1 MLRLVIDDKIPFI
14 REAAARLGECIF
26 LPGAAITA
34 DDVREADVLITR
46 TRTQVNRALLEGSKV
61 QLVVTATIGHDH
73 IDKAYLAEKGI
84 AWHNCP
90 GCNARSVAQ
99 YVRNSLWIAAAEG
112 CFAEGE
118 SSSCTT
124 GGTLATNVGT
134 LGAGESSSSTN
145 KGTLGENMGA
155 LGAEKN
161 SFGAN
166 RPTTD
171 KNLGSSPHS
180 TAHNVAHSKAF
191 DSTNAPFCATLRGL
205 TVGIVGV
212 GHVGTAVA
220 EILAAEGCRVLRCD
234 PPKGEPHTLAD
245 LAREADVISLH
256 TPLTFEGE
264 HATFHLADRAFF
276 ESLQRCRVF
285 INAARGEC
293 ADTAAVE
300 WALSEGKIRAA
311 VIDTWENEP
320 HISTSLL
327 RAALI
332 ATPHVAGYSAD
343 GKANGT
349 RMSLEAVAR
358 HFGLDAHFDIPAPA
372 LPAGFV
378 YGALP
383 TTLTH
388 RLPERALAQLRLY
401 NPLTDTERLR
411 AAPEDFE
418 QQRGNYPLRREEIR

>member
-1 MLRLVIDDKIPFI
+1 MIRLVIDDKIPFI
-14 REAAARLGECIF
+14 REAAARLGECVF

-90 GCNARSVAQ
+90 GCNAHSVAQ

-112 CFAEGE
+112 CFAEEEGCFDTDE
-118 SSSCTT
+118 RRFE
-124 GGTLATNVGT
+124 ANERDF
-134 LGAGESSSSTN
+134 AADERAFSTN
-145 KGTLGENMGA
+145 EGECA
-155 LGAEKN
+155 
-161 SFGAN
+161 AN
-166 RPTTD
+166 VPTID
-171 KNLGSSPHS
+171 KNLGSLPHS
-180 TAHNVAHSKAF
+180 TAHNVACSKAL
-191 DSTNAPFCATLRGL
+191 DPTSASFCATLRGL

-212 GHVGTAVA
+212 GHVGTAVT

-320 HISTSLL
+320 HISASLL

-383 TTLTH
+383 TTLSH

>member
-112 CFAEGE
+112 CF
-118 SSSCTT
+118 
-124 GGTLATNVGT
+124 
-134 LGAGESSSSTN
+134 
-145 KGTLGENMGA
+145 
-155 LGAEKN
+155 
-161 SFGAN
+161 GAN

-171 KNLGSSPHS
+171 KNLDNLPHS
-180 TAHNVAHSKAF
+180 TAHNVACSKAF
-191 DSTNAPFCATLRGL
+191 DPTSASFCATLRGL

-285 INAARGEC
+285 VNAARGEC
-293 ADTAAVE
+293 ANTAAVE

-320 HISTSLL
+320 HISASLL

-358 HFGLDAHFDIPAPA
+358 HFGLDAHFVIPAPA
-372 LPAGFV
+372 LPAEFS

>member
-14 REAAARLGECIF
+14 REAAARLGECVF

-46 TRTQVNRALLEGSKV
+46 TRTQVNRALLDGSKV

-112 CFAEGE
+112 YFAEGE
-118 SSSCTT
+118 
-124 GGTLATNVGT
+124 GGFDTDERCFEANERDF
-134 LGAGESSSSTN
+134 AADERAFSTN
-145 KGTLGENMGA
+145 EGECT
-155 LGAEKN
+155 
-161 SFGAN
+161 AN
-166 RPTTD
+166 VPTTD
-171 KNLGSSPHS
+171 KNLGNLPHS

-191 DSTNAPFCATLRGL
+191 DSTSAPFCATLSGL

-264 HATFHLADRAFF
+264 HATFHLADRSFF
-276 ESLQRCRVF
+276 ENLQRCRVF

-320 HISTSLL
+320 HISASLL

-383 TTLTH
+383 TTLSH
-388 RLPERALAQLRLY
+388 WLPERALAQLRLY

>member
-124 GGTLATNVGT
+124 GGTLATNVR
-134 LGAGESSSSTN
+134 A
-145 KGTLGENMGA
+145 LGENMGA
-155 LGAEKN
+155 LGAEKS

-171 KNLGSSPHS
+171 KNLGGSPHS
-180 TAHNVAHSKAF
+180 TAHNVACSKAF
-191 DSTNAPFCATLRGL
+191 DPTSAQFCSTLRGL

-220 EILAAEGCRVLRCD
+220 EILATEGCRVLRCD

-285 INAARGEC
+285 VNAARGEC

-320 HISTSLL
+320 HISASLL
-327 RAALI
+327 RDALI

-358 HFGLDAHFDIPAPA
+358 LFGLDAHFDIPAPA
-372 LPAGFV
+372 LPADFV

-401 NPLTDTERLR
+401 NPLTDTELLR

-418 QQRGNYPLRREEIR
+418 LQRGNYPLRREEIR

>member
-14 REAAARLGECIF
+14 REAAARLGECVF

-46 TRTQVNRALLEGSKV
+46 TRTQVNRALLDGSKV

-90 GCNARSVAQ
+90 GCNAHSVAQ

-112 CFAEGE
+112 CFGEGE
-118 SSSCTT
+118 RCFNTDERRFEANERDF
-124 GGTLATNVGT
+124 ATDER
-134 LGAGESSSSTN
+134 AFSTN
-145 KGTLGENMGA
+145 EGECV
-155 LGAEKN
+155 
-161 SFGAN
+161 AN
-166 RPTTD
+166 VPTTD
-171 KNLGSSPHS
+171 KNLGNLPHS
-180 TAHNVAHSKAF
+180 TAHNVSHSKAF
-191 DSTNAPFCATLRGL
+191 DPTSAPFCATLRGL

-293 ADTAAVE
+293 ADTTAVE

-320 HISTSLL
+320 HISASLL

-372 LPAGFV
+372 LPAEFS

>member
-14 REAAARLGECIF
+14 REAAARLGECVF

-46 TRTQVNRALLEGSKV
+46 TRTQVNRVLLEGSKV

-90 GCNARSVAQ
+90 GCNAHSVAQ

-112 CFAEGE
+112 CF
-118 SSSCTT
+118 
-124 GGTLATNVGT
+124 
-134 LGAGESSSSTN
+134 
-145 KGTLGENMGA
+145 
-155 LGAEKN
+155 
-161 SFGAN
+161 GAN
-166 RPTTD
+166 CPTAD
-171 KNLGSSPHS
+171 ENLGNLCDS
-180 TAHNVAHSKAF
+180 TTHNTVFSKAF
-191 DSTNAPFCATLRGL
+191 DPTNAPFCATLRGL

-293 ADTAAVE
+293 ADTTAVE
-300 WALSEGKIRAA
+300 WALSEEKIRAA

-320 HISTSLL
+320 HISASLL

-372 LPAGFV
+372 LPAEFS
-378 YGALP
+378 YGELP

>member
-46 TRTQVNRALLEGSKV
+46 TRTQVNRALLDGSKV

-112 CFAEGE
+112 CFAEEE

-124 GGTLATNVGT
+124 GGTLA
-134 LGAGESSSSTN
+134 
-145 KGTLGENMGA
+145 ENMGA

-171 KNLGSSPHS
+171 KNLGNLPHS
-180 TAHNVAHSKAF
+180 TTHNVACSKAF
-191 DSTNAPFCATLRGL
+191 DPTNAPFCATLSGL

-320 HISTSLL
+320 HISASLL
-327 RAALI
+327 RDALI

-349 RMSLEAVAR
+349 RMSLEAVAH
-358 HFGLDAHFDIPAPA
+358 HFGLDAHFDIPTPA

>member
-14 REAAARLGECIF
+14 REAAARLGECVF

-112 CFAEGE
+112 CF
-118 SSSCTT
+118 
-124 GGTLATNVGT
+124 
-134 LGAGESSSSTN
+134 STH
-145 KGTLGENMGA
+145 
-155 LGAEKN
+155 
-161 SFGAN
+161 
-166 RPTTD
+166 RPTID
-171 KNLGSSPHS
+171 KNLGNLCDS
-180 TAHNVAHSKAF
+180 TTHNTVFSKAF
-191 DSTNAPFCATLRGL
+191 DPTNAPFCATLRGL

-256 TPLTFEGE
+256 TPLTFEGK

-276 ESLQRCRVF
+276 ESLQLCRVF
-285 INAARGEC
+285 VNAARGEC

-320 HISTSLL
+320 HISASLL

-418 QQRGNYPLRREEIR
+418 LQRGNYPLRREEIR

>member
-14 REAAARLGECIF
+14 REAAARLGECVF

-46 TRTQVNRALLEGSKV
+46 TRTQVNRALLDGSKV

-112 CFAEGE
+112 CF
-118 SSSCTT
+118 
-124 GGTLATNVGT
+124 
-134 LGAGESSSSTN
+134 STH
-145 KGTLGENMGA
+145 
-155 LGAEKN
+155 
-161 SFGAN
+161 

-180 TAHNVAHSKAF
+180 TAHNVAYSKAF
-191 DSTNAPFCATLRGL
+191 DPTSAPFCATLRGL

-234 PPKGEPHTLAD
+234 PPKGEPHTLVD

-285 INAARGEC
+285 VNAARGEC

-320 HISTSLL
+320 HISASLL

-372 LPAGFV
+372 LPAEFS

>member
-14 REAAARLGECIF
+14 REAAARLGECVF

-46 TRTQVNRALLEGSKV
+46 TRTQVNRALLDGSKV

-112 CFAEGE
+112 CF
-118 SSSCTT
+118 
-124 GGTLATNVGT
+124 
-134 LGAGESSSSTN
+134 STHR
-145 KGTLGENMGA
+145 T
-155 LGAEKN
+155 
-161 SFGAN
+161 
-166 RPTTD
+166 TTD
-171 KNLGSSPHS
+171 KNLGNLPHS

-191 DSTNAPFCATLRGL
+191 DPTSAPFCATLRGL

-220 EILAAEGCRVLRCD
+220 EILATEGCRVLRCD

-293 ADTAAVE
+293 ADTSAVE

-320 HISTSLL
+320 HISASLL
-327 RAALI
+327 RTALI

-372 LPAGFV
+372 LPAEFS

-401 NPLTDTERLR
+401 NPLTDTDRLR

>member
-14 REAAARLGECIF
+14 REAAARLGECVF

-46 TRTQVNRALLEGSKV
+46 TRTQVNRVLLEGSKV

-90 GCNARSVAQ
+90 GCNAHSVAQ

-112 CFAEGE
+112 CF
-118 SSSCTT
+118 
-124 GGTLATNVGT
+124 
-134 LGAGESSSSTN
+134 
-145 KGTLGENMGA
+145 
-155 LGAEKN
+155 
-161 SFGAN
+161 GAN
-166 RPTTD
+166 CPTAD
-171 KNLGSSPHS
+171 ENLGNLCDS
-180 TAHNVAHSKAF
+180 TTHNTVFSKAF
-191 DSTNAPFCATLRGL
+191 DPTNAPFCATLRGL

-320 HISTSLL
+320 HISASLL
-327 RAALI
+327 RDALI

>member
-90 GCNARSVAQ
+90 GCNAHSVAQ

-112 CFAEGE
+112 CF
-118 SSSCTT
+118 
-124 GGTLATNVGT
+124 
-134 LGAGESSSSTN
+134 
-145 KGTLGENMGA
+145 
-155 LGAEKN
+155 
-161 SFGAN
+161 GAN

-171 KNLGSSPHS
+171 KNLDNLPHS
-180 TAHNVAHSKAF
+180 TAHNVACSKAF
-191 DSTNAPFCATLRGL
+191 DPTSAPFCATLRGL

-293 ADTAAVE
+293 TDTAAVE

-320 HISTSLL
+320 HISASLL

-372 LPAGFV
+372 LPAEFS

-383 TTLTH
+383 TTLSH

>member
-46 TRTQVNRALLEGSKV
+46 TRTQVNRALLDGSKV

-112 CFAEGE
+112 CFAEWE

-134 LGAGESSSSTN
+134 LA
-145 KGTLGENMGA
+145 ENMDA
-155 LGAEKN
+155 LGTGK
-161 SFGAN
+161 SRFGAK

-171 KNLGSSPHS
+171 KNLGNLPHS

-191 DSTNAPFCATLRGL
+191 DPLSAPFCATLSGL

-320 HISTSLL
+320 HISASLL
-327 RAALI
+327 RDALI

-349 RMSLEAVAR
+349 RMSLEAVAH
-358 HFGLDAHFDIPAPA
+358 HFGLDAHFDIPTPA
-372 LPAGFV
+372 LPADFA

-411 AAPEDFE
+411 TAPEDFE

>member
-1 MLRLVIDDKIPFI
+1 MLQLVIDDKIPFI
-14 REAAARLGECIF
+14 REAAARLGECVF

-112 CFAEGE
+112 CF
-118 SSSCTT
+118 
-124 GGTLATNVGT
+124 
-134 LGAGESSSSTN
+134 
-145 KGTLGENMGA
+145 
-155 LGAEKN
+155 
-161 SFGAN
+161 GAN

-171 KNLGSSPHS
+171 KNLGKLPHS
-180 TAHNVAHSKAF
+180 TTHNVACSKAF
-191 DSTNAPFCATLRGL
+191 DPTSTPFCATLRGL
-205 TVGIVGV
+205 TIGIVGV

-276 ESLQRCRVF
+276 ESLERCRVF

-293 ADTAAVE
+293 ADTSAVE
-300 WALSEGKIRAA
+300 WALAEGKIRAA

-320 HISTSLL
+320 HISASLL

-343 GKANGT
+343 GKANGS

-372 LPAGFV
+372 LPADFV

-411 AAPEDFE
+411 TAPEDFE

>member
-34 DDVREADVLITR
+34 DDVREADVFITR

-112 CFAEGE
+112 CF
-118 SSSCTT
+118 
-124 GGTLATNVGT
+124 
-134 LGAGESSSSTN
+134 
-145 KGTLGENMGA
+145 
-155 LGAEKN
+155 
-161 SFGAN
+161 GAN
-166 RPTTD
+166 RPTSD
-171 KNLGSSPHS
+171 KNLGNLPHS
-180 TAHNVAHSKAF
+180 TTHNVAYSKAF
-191 DSTNAPFCATLRGL
+191 DPTNASFCATLRGL

-264 HATFHLADRAFF
+264 HATFHLADRSFF

-285 INAARGEC
+285 VNAARGEC

-320 HISTSLL
+320 HISASLL

-383 TTLTH
+383 TTLSH

>member
-99 YVRNSLWIAAAEG
+99 YVRNSLWIATAEG
-112 CFAEGE
+112 C
-118 SSSCTT
+118 
-124 GGTLATNVGT
+124 
-134 LGAGESSSSTN
+134 
-145 KGTLGENMGA
+145 
-155 LGAEKN
+155 
-161 SFGAN
+161 FGAN

-171 KNLGSSPHS
+171 KNLDNLPHS
-180 TAHNVAHSKAF
+180 TAHNVACSKAF
-191 DSTNAPFCATLRGL
+191 DPTSASFCATLRGL

-285 INAARGEC
+285 VNAARGEC
-293 ADTAAVE
+293 ANTAAVE

-320 HISTSLL
+320 HISASLL

-372 LPAGFV
+372 LPAEFS

>member
-112 CFAEGE
+112 CFAEEE

-124 GGTLATNVGT
+124 GGTLA
-134 LGAGESSSSTN
+134 
-145 KGTLGENMGA
+145 ENMGA

-171 KNLGSSPHS
+171 KNLGNLPHS
-180 TAHNVAHSKAF
+180 TTHNVACSKAF
-191 DSTNAPFCATLRGL
+191 DPTNAPFCATLRGL

-212 GHVGTAVA
+212 GHVGTAVT
-220 EILAAEGCRVLRCD
+220 EILAAEGCRILRCD
-234 PPKGEPHTLAD
+234 PPRGEPHTLAD

-264 HATFHLADRAFF
+264 HTTFHLADRAFF

-320 HISTSLL
+320 HISASLL
-327 RAALI
+327 RDALI

-358 HFGLDAHFDIPAPA
+358 HFGLDAHFDIPTPA

-383 TTLTH
+383 TTLSH

>member
-112 CFAEGE
+112 CF
-118 SSSCTT
+118 
-124 GGTLATNVGT
+124 
-134 LGAGESSSSTN
+134 
-145 KGTLGENMGA
+145 
-155 LGAEKN
+155 
-161 SFGAN
+161 GAN
-166 RPTTD
+166 CPTTD
-171 KNLGSSPHS
+171 KNLGNLPHS
-180 TAHNVAHSKAF
+180 TAHNVAYSKAF
-191 DSTNAPFCATLRGL
+191 DPTNASFCATLRGL

-264 HATFHLADRAFF
+264 HATFHLADRSFF

-285 INAARGEC
+285 VNAARGEC

-320 HISTSLL
+320 HISASLL

>member
-112 CFAEGE
+112 CF
-118 SSSCTT
+118 
-124 GGTLATNVGT
+124 
-134 LGAGESSSSTN
+134 
-145 KGTLGENMGA
+145 
-155 LGAEKN
+155 
-161 SFGAN
+161 GAN
-166 RPTTD
+166 CPTTD
-171 KNLGSSPHS
+171 KNLGNLPHS
-180 TAHNVAHSKAF
+180 TAHNVAYSKAF
-191 DSTNAPFCATLRGL
+191 DPTNASFCATLRGL

-285 INAARGEC
+285 VNAARGEC
-293 ADTAAVE
+293 ANTAAVE

-320 HISTSLL
+320 HISASLL

-372 LPAGFV
+372 LPAEFS

>member
-46 TRTQVNRALLEGSKV
+46 TRTQVNRALLDGSKV

-112 CFAEGE
+112 CFAEWE

-134 LGAGESSSSTN
+134 LA
-145 KGTLGENMGA
+145 ENMDA
-155 LGAEKN
+155 LGAGK
-161 SFGAN
+161 SRFGAK

-171 KNLGSSPHS
+171 KNLGNLPHS

-191 DSTNAPFCATLRGL
+191 DPLSAPFCATLSGL
-205 TVGIVGV
+205 TVGIVGF

-285 INAARGEC
+285 VNAARGEC

-320 HISTSLL
+320 HISASLL
-327 RAALI
+327 RDALI

-349 RMSLEAVAR
+349 RMSLEAVAH
-358 HFGLDAHFDIPAPA
+358 HFGLDAHFDIPTPA
-372 LPAGFV
+372 LPADFA

-411 AAPEDFE
+411 TAPEDFE

>member
-112 CFAEGE
+112 CF
-118 SSSCTT
+118 
-124 GGTLATNVGT
+124 
-134 LGAGESSSSTN
+134 
-145 KGTLGENMGA
+145 
-155 LGAEKN
+155 
-161 SFGAN
+161 GAN

-171 KNLGSSPHS
+171 KNLDNLPHS
-180 TAHNVAHSKAF
+180 TAHNVACSKAF
-191 DSTNAPFCATLRGL
+191 YPTSASFCATLRGL

-285 INAARGEC
+285 VNAARGEC
-293 ADTAAVE
+293 ANTAAVE

-320 HISTSLL
+320 HISASLL

-372 LPAGFV
+372 LPAEFS

>member
-99 YVRNSLWIAAAEG
+99 YVRNSLWISAAEG
-112 CFAEGE
+112 CF
-118 SSSCTT
+118 
-124 GGTLATNVGT
+124 
-134 LGAGESSSSTN
+134 
-145 KGTLGENMGA
+145 
-155 LGAEKN
+155 
-161 SFGAN
+161 GAN
-166 RPTTD
+166 CPTAD
-171 KNLGSSPHS
+171 ENLG
-180 TAHNVAHSKAF
+180 NLC
-191 DSTNAPFCATLRGL
+191 DSTTHNTVFSKVFDPTIASFCATLRGL

-264 HATFHLADRAFF
+264 HATFHLADRSFF

-285 INAARGEC
+285 VNAARGEC
-293 ADTAAVE
+293 TDTAAVE

-320 HISTSLL
+320 HISASLL

-372 LPAGFV
+372 LPAEFS

-383 TTLTH
+383 TTLSH

>member
-112 CFAEGE
+112 CF
-118 SSSCTT
+118 
-124 GGTLATNVGT
+124 
-134 LGAGESSSSTN
+134 
-145 KGTLGENMGA
+145 
-155 LGAEKN
+155 
-161 SFGAN
+161 GAN
-166 RPTTD
+166 CPTTD
-171 KNLGSSPHS
+171 KNLGNLPHS
-180 TAHNVAHSKAF
+180 TAHNVACSKAF
-191 DSTNAPFCATLRGL
+191 DPTSASFCATLRGL

-264 HATFHLADRAFF
+264 HATFHLADRSFF

-285 INAARGEC
+285 VNAARGEC

-320 HISTSLL
+320 HISASLL

-358 HFGLDAHFDIPAPA
+358 HFGLDAHFELPAPT

-388 RLPERALAQLRLY
+388 QLPERALAQLRLY

>member
-34 DDVREADVLITR
+34 DNVREADVLITR

-90 GCNARSVAQ
+90 GCNAHSVAQ

-112 CFAEGE
+112 CF
-118 SSSCTT
+118 
-124 GGTLATNVGT
+124 
-134 LGAGESSSSTN
+134 
-145 KGTLGENMGA
+145 
-155 LGAEKN
+155 
-161 SFGAN
+161 GAN

-171 KNLGSSPHS
+171 KNLDNLPHS
-180 TAHNVAHSKAF
+180 TAHNVACSKAF
-191 DSTNAPFCATLRGL
+191 DPTSAPFCATLRGL

-264 HATFHLADRAFF
+264 HATFHLANRAFF

-285 INAARGEC
+285 VNAARGEC
-293 ADTAAVE
+293 ANTAAVE

-320 HISTSLL
+320 HISASLL

-372 LPAGFV
+372 LPAEFS

-383 TTLTH
+383 TTLSH

>member
-14 REAAARLGECIF
+14 REAAARLGECVF

-90 GCNARSVAQ
+90 GCNAHSVAQ

-112 CFAEGE
+112 CF
-118 SSSCTT
+118 
-124 GGTLATNVGT
+124 GTNC
-134 LGAGESSSSTN
+134 
-145 KGTLGENMGA
+145 
-155 LGAEKN
+155 
-161 SFGAN
+161 
-166 RPTTD
+166 PTAD
-171 KNLGSSPHS
+171 ENLGNLCDS
-180 TAHNVAHSKAF
+180 TAHNFVFSKHS
-191 DSTNAPFCATLRGL
+191 DPTNAPFCATLRGL

-293 ADTAAVE
+293 ADTAAVD

-320 HISTSLL
+320 HISASLL
-327 RAALI
+327 RDALI
-332 ATPHVAGYSAD
+332 TTPHVAGYSAD

>member
-14 REAAARLGECIF
+14 REATARLGECIF

-46 TRTQVNRALLEGSKV
+46 TRTQVNRALLDGSKV

-112 CFAEGE
+112 CF
-118 SSSCTT
+118 
-124 GGTLATNVGT
+124 
-134 LGAGESSSSTN
+134 
-145 KGTLGENMGA
+145 
-155 LGAEKN
+155 
-161 SFGAN
+161 GAN
-166 RPTTD
+166 CPTTD
-171 KNLGSSPHS
+171 KNLGNLPHS
-180 TAHNVAHSKAF
+180 TAHNVACSKAF
-191 DSTNAPFCATLRGL
+191 DPTNASFCATLRGL

-293 ADTAAVE
+293 TDTAAVE

-320 HISTSLL
+320 HISASLL

-372 LPAGFV
+372 LPAEFS

-383 TTLTH
+383 TTLSH

-411 AAPEDFE
+411 TAPEDFE

>member
-90 GCNARSVAQ
+90 GCNAHSVAQ

-112 CFAEGE
+112 CF
-118 SSSCTT
+118 
-124 GGTLATNVGT
+124 
-134 LGAGESSSSTN
+134 
-145 KGTLGENMGA
+145 
-155 LGAEKN
+155 
-161 SFGAN
+161 GAN
-166 RPTTD
+166 RPTSD
-171 KNLGSSPHS
+171 KNLGNLPHS
-180 TAHNVAHSKAF
+180 TTHNVAYSKAF
-191 DSTNAPFCATLRGL
+191 DPTNASFCATLRGL

-293 ADTAAVE
+293 TDTAAVE

-320 HISTSLL
+320 HISASLL

-372 LPAGFV
+372 LPAEFS

-383 TTLTH
+383 TTLSH

-411 AAPEDFE
+411 TAPEDFE

>member
-34 DDVREADVLITR
+34 NDVREADVLITR
-46 TRTQVNRALLEGSKV
+46 TRTQVNRALLKGSKV

-112 CFAEGE
+112 CFAEKAPTFTTNLNAGSQKSKHNFDSSE
-118 SSSCTT
+118 SFASSSAQRC
-124 GGTLATNVGT
+124 
-134 LGAGESSSSTN
+134 
-145 KGTLGENMGA
+145 
-155 LGAEKN
+155 
-161 SFGAN
+161 AN
-166 RPTTD
+166 
-171 KNLGSSPHS
+171 LS
-180 TAHNVAHSKAF
+180 
-191 DSTNAPFCATLRGL
+191 GL

-293 ADTAAVE
+293 ADTSAVE

-320 HISTSLL
+320 HISASLL

-372 LPAGFV
+372 LPAGFS

-401 NPLTDTERLR
+401 NPLTDTDRLR

-418 QQRGNYPLRREEIR
+418 QQRGNYPLRREEFC

>member
-14 REAAARLGECIF
+14 REAAARLGECVF

-46 TRTQVNRALLEGSKV
+46 TRTRVNRALLEGSKV

-112 CFAEGE
+112 CFAEEEGCFDTDE
-118 SSSCTT
+118 RRFE
-124 GGTLATNVGT
+124 ANERDF
-134 LGAGESSSSTN
+134 AADERAFSTN
-145 KGTLGENMGA
+145 EGECA
-155 LGAEKN
+155 
-161 SFGAN
+161 AN
-166 RPTTD
+166 VPTID
-171 KNLGSSPHS
+171 KNLGSLPHS
-180 TAHNVAHSKAF
+180 TAHNVACSKTF
-191 DSTNAPFCATLRGL
+191 DLTNAPFYATLRGL

-212 GHVGTAVA
+212 GHVGTAVT

-293 ADTAAVE
+293 TDTAAVE

-320 HISTSLL
+320 HISASLL
-327 RAALI
+327 RDALI

-349 RMSLEAVAR
+349 RMSLEAVAH
-358 HFGLDAHFDIPAPA
+358 HFGLDAHFDIPTPA
-372 LPAGFV
+372 LPADFA

>member
-14 REAAARLGECIF
+14 REAAARLGDCVF

-73 IDKAYLAEKGI
+73 IDKDYLAEKGI

-99 YVRNSLWIAAAEG
+99 YVRNSLWIAVARGCFSTHRTTAAE
-112 CFAEGE
+112 
-118 SSSCTT
+118 
-124 GGTLATNVGT
+124 
-134 LGAGESSSSTN
+134 
-145 KGTLGENMGA
+145 
-155 LGAEKN
+155 
-161 SFGAN
+161 
-166 RPTTD
+166 
-171 KNLGSSPHS
+171 NLGNLSDP
-180 TAHNVAHSKAF
+180 TAHNTSFAKHSDRA
-191 DSTNAPFCATLRGL
+191 SAQFCATLSGL
-205 TVGIVGV
+205 TVGVVGV

-220 EILAAEGCRVLRCD
+220 EMLAAEGCRVLRCD

-256 TPLTFEGE
+256 TPLTREGE

-276 ESLQRCRVF
+276 ESLERCRVF

-293 ADTAAVE
+293 ADTSAVE
-300 WALSEGKIRAA
+300 WALAEGKIRAA

-320 HISTSLL
+320 HISASLL
-327 RAALI
+327 RDALI

-358 HFGLDAHFDIPAPA
+358 HFGLTEDFDIQAPA
-372 LPAGFV
+372 LPAEFS

-383 TTLTH
+383 VDLAH

-411 AAPEDFE
+411 TAPEDFE
-418 QQRGNYPLRREEIR
+418 LQRGNYPLRREENG

>member
-99 YVRNSLWIAAAEG
+99 YVRNSLWIAAVEG
-112 CFAEGE
+112 CF
-118 SSSCTT
+118 
-124 GGTLATNVGT
+124 
-134 LGAGESSSSTN
+134 
-145 KGTLGENMGA
+145 
-155 LGAEKN
+155 
-161 SFGAN
+161 GAN
-166 RPTTD
+166 CPTAD
-171 KNLGSSPHS
+171 ENLGNLCDS
-180 TAHNVAHSKAF
+180 TTHNTVFSKVF
-191 DSTNAPFCATLRGL
+191 DPTNAPFCATLRGL

-212 GHVGTAVA
+212 GHVGTAIA
-220 EILAAEGCRVLRCD
+220 EILAAEGCRLLRCD

-264 HATFHLADRAFF
+264 HATFHMADRSFF

-285 INAARGEC
+285 VNAARGEC
-293 ADTAAVE
+293 ANTAAVE

-320 HISTSLL
+320 HISASLL
-327 RAALI
+327 RDALI

-358 HFGLDAHFDIPAPA
+358 HFGLDAHFDLPAPA
-372 LPAGFV
+372 LPAEFS

-383 TTLTH
+383 TTLSH

>member
-34 DDVREADVLITR
+34 NDVREADVLITR
-46 TRTQVNRALLEGSKV
+46 TRTQVNRALLKGSKV

-112 CFAEGE
+112 CFAEKAPTFTTNLNAGSQKSKHNFDSSE
-118 SSSCTT
+118 SFASSSAQRC
-124 GGTLATNVGT
+124 
-134 LGAGESSSSTN
+134 
-145 KGTLGENMGA
+145 
-155 LGAEKN
+155 
-161 SFGAN
+161 AN
-166 RPTTD
+166 
-171 KNLGSSPHS
+171 LS
-180 TAHNVAHSKAF
+180 
-191 DSTNAPFCATLRGL
+191 GL

-293 ADTAAVE
+293 ADTSAVE

-320 HISTSLL
+320 HISASLL

-372 LPAGFV
+372 LPAGFS

-401 NPLTDTERLR
+401 NPLTDTDRLR

>member
-46 TRTQVNRALLEGSKV
+46 TRTQVNRALLDGSKV

-112 CFAEGE
+112 CFAEEE

-124 GGTLATNVGT
+124 GGTLA
-134 LGAGESSSSTN
+134 
-145 KGTLGENMGA
+145 ENMGA

-171 KNLGSSPHS
+171 KNLGNLPHS
-180 TAHNVAHSKAF
+180 TTHNVACSKAF
-191 DSTNAPFCATLRGL
+191 DPTNAPFCATLRGL

-320 HISTSLL
+320 HISASLL
-327 RAALI
+327 RDALI

-349 RMSLEAVAR
+349 RMSLEAVAH
-358 HFGLDAHFDIPAPA
+358 HFGLDAHFDIPTPA
-372 LPAGFV
+372 LPADFA

-411 AAPEDFE
+411 TAPEDFE

>member
-46 TRTQVNRALLEGSKV
+46 TRTQVNRALLDGSKV

-112 CFAEGE
+112 CFAEWE

-134 LGAGESSSSTN
+134 LA
-145 KGTLGENMGA
+145 ENMDA
-155 LGAEKN
+155 LGAGK
-161 SFGAN
+161 SRFGAK

-171 KNLGSSPHS
+171 KNLGNLPHS

-191 DSTNAPFCATLRGL
+191 DPLSAPFCATLSGL

-320 HISTSLL
+320 HISASLL
-327 RAALI
+327 RDALI

-349 RMSLEAVAR
+349 RMSLEAVAH
-358 HFGLDAHFDIPAPA
+358 HFGLDAHFDIPTPA
-372 LPAGFV
+372 LPADFA

-411 AAPEDFE
+411 TAPEDFE

>member
-90 GCNARSVAQ
+90 GCNAHSVAQ

-112 CFAEGE
+112 CF
-118 SSSCTT
+118 
-124 GGTLATNVGT
+124 
-134 LGAGESSSSTN
+134 
-145 KGTLGENMGA
+145 
-155 LGAEKN
+155 
-161 SFGAN
+161 GAN
-166 RPTTD
+166 RPTSD
-171 KNLGSSPHS
+171 KNLGNLPHS
-180 TAHNVAHSKAF
+180 TTHNVAYSKAF
-191 DSTNAPFCATLRGL
+191 DPTNASFCATLRGL

-264 HATFHLADRAFF
+264 HATFHLADRSFF

-285 INAARGEC
+285 VNAARGEC

-320 HISTSLL
+320 HISASLL

-418 QQRGNYPLRREEIR
+418 LQRGNYPLRREEIR